1 MPERKYDMN
10 YLFFAGAVLLVTV
23 GHFFRTS
30 RWKSLISVYEETS
43 SETLLVSMGCGY
55 LTDMFLPFHLGD
67 LVKAVYTGKKLK
79 NQTAFSLATIFIDRL
94 LDVAIVALLYGYF
107 YFFQEKSA
115 FSNFLIYTAGTLVL
129 LCLLFWAMTFSKPVK
144 KAVLWFS
151 SVFNEKIQLWL
162 LCFGWSGICT
172 FWNILHK
179 MSKPLLLGRTC
190 CMWLCYLLS
199 YMLFG
204 VSIGDNNILSLFNT
218 MFAPTSVSLFLQV
231 LSGTQLSYF
240 VLIYHAATCLCL
252 FLLAFLFRHLQKSTQ
267 KREPELI
274 IPYTNQNSRLDFL
287 KIYFS
292 DVRDK
297 QEINAF
303 LAVNKDVTILR
314 NCSAGSNATTLLCIR
329 NDEMLFRK
337 YAFGADGE
345 KLYAQ
350 VQWLQKNAENLSV
363 TEIRHVERQEQFCCY
378 DMPYLSNSVGFF
390 DFVHS
395 APPKQVWNV
404 LLSVL
409 QDLEQNYSAHR
420 TAKADSRTISEYVN
434 AKVLGNLKKL
444 SGSAQ
449 LTQLMTYDILVIN
462 GVSYKNLSFY
472 LPELSSAEF
481 WNAVFQHDDYSDIH
495 GDLTIENIIYNSSY
509 PKKYYLIDP
518 NGGNLHNSP
527 NLDYAK
533 LLQSLHGSY
542 EFLMHTTKVTVSE
555 NQISFRM
562 TRSAAYDVLYQNLRT
577 YLFQNFSRERVQ
589 SIYFHEIIHWLR
601 LMPYKINHDSQ
612 RAALFYAGMMVV
624 IHDIWEEFQL

>member
-1 MPERKYDMN
+1 
-10 YLFFAGAVLLVTV
+10 
-23 GHFFRTS
+23 
-30 RWKSLISVYEETS
+30 
-43 SETLLVSMGCGY
+43 
-55 LTDMFLPFHLGD
+55 
-67 LVKAVYTGKKLK
+67 
-79 NQTAFSLATIFIDRL
+79 
-94 LDVAIVALLYGYF
+94 
-107 YFFQEKSA
+107 
-115 FSNFLIYTAGTLVL
+115 
-129 LCLLFWAMTFSKPVK
+129 
-144 KAVLWFS
+144 
-151 SVFNEKIQLWL
+151 
-162 LCFGWSGICT
+162 
-172 FWNILHK
+172 
-179 MSKPLLLGRTC
+179 
-190 CMWLCYLLS
+190 MWLCYLLS

-204 VSIGDNNILSLFNT
+204 FSIGDDNILSIFNT

-231 LSGTQLSYF
+231 LSGEHLSYF
-240 VLIYHAATCLCL
+240 VLIYHVSTCFCL
-252 FLLAFLFRHLQKSTQ
+252 FLLAFLFGHLQKSTQ

-292 DVRDK
+292 NIRDK
-297 QEINAF
+297 QEIDSF

-350 VQWLQKNAENLSV
+350 VEWIQKNAESLSV
-363 TEIRHVERQEQFCCY
+363 TEIRHIEKKEQLCCY

-395 APPKQVWNV
+395 APSEQVWDV
-404 LLSVL
+404 LLNVL
-409 QDLEQNYSAHR
+409 QDLERNYSAHR
-420 TAKADSRTISEYVN
+420 TASADKLTISKYID

-449 LTQLMTYDILVIN
+449 LSQLMTYDTLIIN
-462 GVSYKNLSFY
+462 GISYKNLPFY
-472 LPELSSAEF
+472 LPKLSSPEF
-481 WNAVFQHDDYSDIH
+481 WNTIFQHDDYSDIH

-509 PKKYYLIDP
+509 PKQYYLIDP

-542 EFLMHTTKVTVSE
+542 EFLMHTNKVTVTG

-562 TRSAAYDVLYQNLRT
+562 TRSAAYDALYQNLRT
-577 YLFQNFSRERVQ
+577 YLFQNFSRERVH
-589 SIYFHEIIHWLR
+589 SIYLHEIIHWLR

-612 RAALFYAGMMVV
+612 SVALFYAGMILV
-624 IHDIWEEFQL
+624 IHDIWEEFQP